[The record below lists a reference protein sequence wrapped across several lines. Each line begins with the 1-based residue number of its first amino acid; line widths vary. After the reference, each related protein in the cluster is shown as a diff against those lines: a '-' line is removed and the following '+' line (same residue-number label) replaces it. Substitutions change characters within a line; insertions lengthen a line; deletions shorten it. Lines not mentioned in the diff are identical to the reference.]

1 MSLSFRNSLAVF
13 VVAGALLVGTP
24 LVANATT
31 SYPAGGTWNH
41 GVRSGGGYGSG
52 GQVYSEY
59 QHRSK
64 QHHATACNADK
75 KCKSNGWAAPGRLAA
90 GYYSPAS
97 AGRNTA
103 YYNVR

>member
-1 MSLSFRNSLAVF
+1 MLSTAKKSLAAL
-13 VVAGALLVGTP
+13 VVTGALLVGTP
-24 LVANATT
+24 LAASAET

-59 QHRSK
+59 QHRSREHK
-64 QHHATACNADK
+64 ATACNA
-75 KCKSNGWAAPGRLAA
+75 APLCNTTKWRGA
-90 GYYSPAS
+90 GVKASAYYSPAS